1 MLNSI
6 SWQEFL
12 TCLIVLFGGYYFITI
27 LLLYSA
33 EITTFFKPKPT
44 NEHPAKSSTD
54 IRSATSIMGPAI
66 QDHDAEQT
74 SRTTV
79 SNAQEIAFGSDDEHQ
94 DEIELARPAHK
105 TGDLLV
111 GTIADVIQDIKAVL
125 NAVADAGHDK
135 DETASLFQALL
146 ERYPQLKGTAHQDAI
161 TQFIC
166 ETAATRLP
174 FELNKSEVNAW
185 WYAKE

>member
-27 LLLYSA
+27 LLLYSP
-33 EITTFFKPKPT
+33 EITAFFKPKPANT
-44 NEHPAKSSTD
+44 LPPKSSAD
-54 IRSATSIMGPAI
+54 NRSATAIMGPAV
-66 QDHDAEQT
+66 QDHGAEQT

-79 SNAQEIAFGSDDEHQ
+79 SNAEEIAFGSDDEHQ
-94 DEIELARPAHK
+94 DEIGLVKPAHK

-111 GTIADVIQDIKAVL
+111 GAVADVIQDIKAVL
-125 NAVADAGHDK
+125 NAIADAGHDK

-166 ETAATRLP
+166 ETAATCLP
-174 FELNKSEVNAW
+174 FELNRPEVNAW
-185 WYAKE
+185 WYANG